1 MVVSKRIVLLVLVAA
16 LAGVGA
22 SVAWAVAGGGSAWG
36 PGAGMGPGM
45 MSGRAG
51 GTSGSPVSSI
61 AAARTKAQSYAD
73 TLGLRTSE
81 VMQFERNFYVK
92 LVDTQGN
99 AATEVLVD
107 PQTGFVSLE
116 YGPAMMWNTKYGMMT
131 GGHTA
136 GTTMIGPGS
145 MMPSS
150 GIPKSSAGMMGGG
163 MMGAVGGSSV
173 GPIMSGAAGSRMGP
187 VAPAKPATAPVS
199 IAAARSLAQQ
209 YLDANQSG
217 VKVESGGDSFPG
229 YFTFETLKDGKITGM
244 ISVNATSGA
253 VWPHW
258 WHGAFV
264 DMAA

>member
-1 MVVSKRIVLLVLVAA
+1 MVVSKRIALLVLVAA

-45 MSGRAG
+45 MSGRVG
-51 GTSGSPVSSI
+51 STGGSPVSSI
-61 AAARTKAQSYAD
+61 AAARERAQAFAD

-92 LVDTQGN
+92 LVDAQGN

-107 PQTGFVSLE
+107 PQSGFVSLE
-116 YGPAMMWNTKYGMMT
+116 YGPAMMWNTTYGMMT
-131 GGHTA
+131 GGRAT
-136 GTTMIGPGS
+136 GT
-145 MMPSS
+145 
-150 GIPKSSAGMMGGG
+150 MMGGG
-163 MMGAVGGSSV
+163 IMGAVRGFGL
-173 GPIMSGAAGSRMGP
+173 GPMMSGATGSRIGP
-187 VAPAKPATAPVS
+187 VAPAKPATGPVS
-199 IAAARSLAQQ
+199 IAAARGLAQQ
-209 YLDANQSG
+209 YLDANQPG
-217 VKVESGGDSFPG
+217 VKVESGGDAFPG
-229 YFTFETLKDGKITGM
+229 YYTFETLKNGKITGM

-264 DMAA
+264 TMAA